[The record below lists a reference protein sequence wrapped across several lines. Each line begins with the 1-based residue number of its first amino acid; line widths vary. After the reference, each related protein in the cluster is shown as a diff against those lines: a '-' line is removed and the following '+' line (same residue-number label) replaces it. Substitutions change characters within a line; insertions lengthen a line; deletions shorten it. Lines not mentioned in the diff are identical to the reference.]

1 MTSRTASPQTA
12 SHAPAQP
19 AWRVAILLA
28 MLIASLVPILLAGCA
43 SQPSPGS
50 TATTTAAAARESDL
64 VILTSIDGL
73 PASMLG
79 TGLLPTL
86 DRIATEGVRAE
97 WMNASYPTLTFPN
110 HYTLVTGLRPD
121 HHGVIHNNMIDA
133 HLGRFVSKETS
144 ADDGRWWG
152 GEPIWSTLQKQGGI
166 AATMFWPGSRAEIA
180 GQRPRYSRAFDK
192 TVTADGRVD
201 QILSWLDL
209 PQARRP
215 QLLTLYFDQYDV
227 AAHLSGAR
235 SEPALASLREI
246 DAALARLQAGLRARG
261 LHGRT
266 DLIVLSDHGMA
277 DVPRDNIRFLDDRL
291 DASAYELRS
300 WGTLVGIV
308 PKPGRSDE
316 VERAFL
322 GQQDH
327 YRCWRRTELPAAWRY
342 GRHPRVAPIVCQ
354 SEVGWRVQT
363 RANDRWSQPV
373 RGEHGYAPED
383 PTMRSVFVAS
393 GPAFRNGVV
402 LAPFDNVD
410 IYPLLAHLLDVTP
423 AANDGDLSSTAA
435 ALR

>member
-1 MTSRTASPQTA
+1 MKSN
-12 SHAPAQP
+12 APCPPLPTLHVRWA
-19 AWRVAILLA
+19 ALFVAALLA
-28 MLIASLVPILLAGCA
+28 TLLAGCA
-43 SQPSPGS
+43 SQPSSAS
-50 TATTTAAAARESDL
+50 TTAATAAAARNSPIVLL
-64 VILTSIDGL
+64 VSIDGL

-79 TGLLPTL
+79 TGVLPTL
-86 DRIATEGVRAE
+86 DRIAAEGVRAE

-121 HHGVIHNNMIDA
+121 HHGVIHNNMIDEG
-133 HLGRFVSKETS
+133 LGRFVSKDAS

-201 QILSWLDL
+201 QILAWLDL

-227 AAHLSGAR
+227 AAHLAGTR
-235 SEPALASLREI
+235 SDDALAALREI
-246 DAALARLQAGLRARG
+246 DNALARLQAGLHARN
-261 LHGRT
+261 LHGRS

-308 PKPGRSDE
+308 PKPGRGDE
-316 VERAFL
+316 VEHAFL

-327 YRCWRRTELPAAWRY
+327 YRCWRKAELPAAWHY

-383 PTMRSVFVAS
+383 PSMHSTFVAR
-393 GPAFRNGVV
+393 GPSFREGVA
-402 LAPFDNVD
+402 LPAFDNVD
-410 IYPLLAHLLDVTP
+410 IYPLLAHLLGVKP

-435 ALR
+435 ALK

>member
-1 MTSRTASPQTA
+1 MAL
-12 SHAPAQP
+12 
-19 AWRVAILLA
+19 LLA
-28 MLIASLVPILLAGCA
+28 SCA
-43 SQPSPGS
+43 SRPPASGQTETDTRAS
-50 TATTTAAAARESDL
+50 RVVLL
-64 VILTSIDGL
+64 VSIDGL

-79 TGLLPTL
+79 TGALPTL
-86 DRIATEGVRAE
+86 DRLAADGVRAE
-97 WMNASYPTLTFPN
+97 WMNPSYPTLTFPN

-121 HHGVIHNNMIDA
+121 HHGVVHNNMIDTQ
-133 HLGRFVSKETS
+133 LGRFISKEAM

-192 TVTADGRVD
+192 TLKPDARVA
-201 QILSWLDL
+201 QILAWLDL

-227 AAHLSGAR
+227 TAHNTGAR
-235 SEPALASLREI
+235 SDDALAALREI
-246 DAALARLQAGLRARG
+246 DAALARLQAGLQARG
-261 LHGRT
+261 LQRHA
-266 DLIVLSDHGMA
+266 DLIVVSDHGMA

-291 DASAYELRS
+291 DAAAYELRS

-308 PKPGRSDE
+308 PKPGRGDD

-327 YRCWRRTELPAAWRY
+327 YRCWRKAELPAAWHY

-373 RGEHGYAPED
+373 RGEHGYPPED
-383 PTMRSVFVAS
+383 PTMRSVFVAI
-393 GPAFRNGVV
+393 GPAFRSGVV

-435 ALR
+435 ALK

>member
-1 MTSRTASPQTA
+1 MTLSIA
-12 SHAPAQP
+12 
-19 AWRVAILLA
+19 LLMA
-28 MLIASLVPILLAGCA
+28 LSAAALLAGCA
-43 SQPSPGS
+43 SQPTDSASTANTAHPGS
-50 TATTTAAAARESDL
+50 RTVLL
-64 VILTSIDGL
+64 VSIDGL

-79 TGLLPTL
+79 SGVLPTL

-121 HHGVIHNNMIDA
+121 HHGVTHNNMIDA
-133 HLGRFVSKETS
+133 HLGRFISKGAS

-180 GQRPRYSRAFDK
+180 GQRPRYSRAFDMA
-192 TVTADGRVD
+192 VTPDARVD
-201 QILSWLDL
+201 QILAWLDL
-209 PQARRP
+209 PPARRP
-215 QLLTLYFDQYDV
+215 RMLTLYFEQYDV
-227 AAHLSGAR
+227 AAHMAGVS
-235 SEPALASLREI
+235 SDDALVALRGI
-246 DAALARLQAGLRARG
+246 DAALARLRTGLHARG
-261 LHGRT
+261 LDDET
-266 DLIVLSDHGMA
+266 ALIVVSDHGMA

-291 DASAYELRS
+291 DASAYELWS
-300 WGTLVGIV
+300 WGTLIGIV
-308 PKPGRSDE
+308 PKQGRNDE

-327 YRCWRRTELPAAWRY
+327 YRCWRKTELPAAWHY

-354 SEVGWRVQT
+354 SEASWRVQT
-363 RANDRWSQPV
+363 RANDRWPQPV

-383 PTMRSVFVAS
+383 PAMRSVFVAS

-410 IYPLLAHLLDVTP
+410 VYPLLAHLLGVTP

-435 ALR
+435 ALK